1 MCVPCN
7 PPTSINHRRR
17 SIFNQCKNP
26 CHFPNSIVEHIK
38 FVSGAR
44 KKTHSVDVSLIFY
57 YECEMQH
64 IFFLLLA
71 SVGRLYGSHGWAKEI
86 EYVFLFVGVAKN
98 ERFGSNRFDTHR
110 ATEFNWHLVGGRA
123 HRKEQILFS
132 NGRGESLEKIFPSR
146 VEHVAFYYLASG
158 NKYRSRHWIPF
169 YIRVFRTYR
178 GVLIM

>member
-71 SVGRLYGSHGWAKEI
+71 PVGRLYGSHGWAKEI
-86 EYVFLFVGVAKN
+86 EYVFFFLLVLPKTSGSVQIDLTRIEQRNSTGIWLAAEHIAKSKYYFPMAG
-98 ERFGSNRFDTHR
+98 ERVSRKYSQAEWNTSHFIILHPAINIARGIGSHFTY
-110 ATEFNWHLVGGRA
+110 AYFA
-123 HRKEQILFS
+123 HIE
-132 NGRGESLEKIFPSR
+132 
-146 VEHVAFYYLASG
+146 AS
-158 NKYRSRHWIPF
+158 
-169 YIRVFRTYR
+169 
-178 GVLIM
+178 

>member
-1 MCVPCN
+1 MPLSQFNCRAHKICFRRPQKNTFGRRV
-7 PPTSINHRRR
+7 INILLRMRDAAYFFFTA
-17 SIFNQCKNP
+17 S
-26 CHFPNSIVEHIK
+26 
-38 FVSGAR
+38 SGR
-44 KKTHSVDVSLIFY
+44 EVIRQPWLGQGNWIRF
-57 YECEMQH
+57 
-64 IFFLLLA
+64 
-71 SVGRLYGSHGWAKEI
+71 
-86 EYVFLFVGVAKN
+86 FVGVAKN